1 MNKFAKGVL
10 LALVIATP
18 VAIAAPSFQAEAAT
32 QNTTHHLV
40 SSKTKSGKSLKHKHL
55 RHHLKKHTNLKT
67 NKK

>member
-1 MNKFAKGVL
+1 MNKFVKGVL
-10 LALVIATP
+10 FALVIATP

-55 RHHLKKHTNLKT
+55 NHHLKKHTSTKI